1 MSASW
6 LVYSSKLVLFIYLSV
21 CLLEIN
27 SSLLEISS
35 RWLGICLVEQAG
47 LELASDWE
55 CPHTQFKTGVIKHY
69 WEVSTDLTERCAY
82 CYSLPATGGTVPQKR
97 TVANSPLTSTLL
109 PITSNGT
116 MSLIIGQQESKIRD
130 LGRKTWQT
138 DKSLISRN
146 CGLHWPQELKLTAN
160 PSASIAHVLG

>member
-1 MSASW
+1 MAGIF
-6 LVYSSKLVLFIYLSV
+6 LKTCFIYLFV
-21 CLLEIN
+21 CLFIGDKLQFIRDKLQMAWN
-27 SSLLEISS
+27 LPCRTGWPGTCLWLRVPPHPVQNWCDKALL
-35 RWLGICLVEQAG
+35 RG
-47 LELASDWE
+47 
-55 CPHTQFKTGVIKHY
+55 FY
-69 WEVSTDLTERCAY
+69 RLTERCAY

-109 PITSNGT
+109 PMTSNGT

-160 PSASIAHVLG
+160 PPASIAHVLG